1 MENNKKSKV
10 PALSRAIDILD
21 FVAENGHCTITDV
34 ATSLMLPK
42 SSLYLMIDELKRL
55 RLLAQ
60 SDDGSLRL
68 GLKLMELGSRSVE
81 QLDLRK
87 IAKDHLTRL
96 MLDTGLVCHLGILDG
111 DDPIYLLKIDSQSTI
126 QVRSWEGKRVSL
138 YSSALGKCLLAWAGP
153 QRQKELMSAIDFK
166 VMTPYTLSCEE
177 ELVRELTLIR
187 QRGWSFDNQE
197 DLLNIQCISAPVF
210 DSSHR
215 LVAAISAVGT
225 TLQVNESNLQALA
238 ERVMHAAAL
247 ISKEM
252 GCETQPRVSL

>member
-1 MENNKKSKV
+1 MENSKKSKV

-21 FVAENGHCTITDV
+21 FVAENGHCSVTDI
-34 ATSLMLPK
+34 ATSLALPK
-42 SSLYLMIDELKRL
+42 SSLYLMIDELKKL

-60 SDDGSLRL
+60 SEDGSLRL

-87 IAKDHLTRL
+87 IAKDHLTQL

-138 YSSALGKCLLAWAGP
+138 YSSALGKCLLAWVNLE
-153 QRQKELMSAIDFK
+153 RQKELMSAIEFK
-166 VMTPYTLSCEE
+166 VMTPYTLASEE
-177 ELVRELTLIR
+177 ALVNELALIK

-210 DSSHR
+210 NSSNK
-215 LVAAISAVGT
+215 LIAAISAVGT
-225 TLQVNESNLQALA
+225 TLQVNESNLQMLA
-238 ERVMHAAAL
+238 ERVMRAAKL
-247 ISKEM
+247 ISRELGHHHK
-252 GCETQPRVSL
+252 